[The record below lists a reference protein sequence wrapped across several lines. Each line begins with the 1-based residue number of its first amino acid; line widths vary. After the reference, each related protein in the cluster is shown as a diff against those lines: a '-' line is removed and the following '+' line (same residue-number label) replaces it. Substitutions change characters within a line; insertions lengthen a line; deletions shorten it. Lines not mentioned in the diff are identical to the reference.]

1 MILLYKLA
9 LSKYLES
16 SPKKKQPTIKIE
28 QINTQPAYDVEKD
41 SALMVINRLN
51 PPNLEDENMLEQ
63 LKNRSDVTLSF

>member
-1 MILLYKLA
+1 MILSYKLA

-16 SPKKKQPTIKIE
+16 SSKKKQQTIKIE